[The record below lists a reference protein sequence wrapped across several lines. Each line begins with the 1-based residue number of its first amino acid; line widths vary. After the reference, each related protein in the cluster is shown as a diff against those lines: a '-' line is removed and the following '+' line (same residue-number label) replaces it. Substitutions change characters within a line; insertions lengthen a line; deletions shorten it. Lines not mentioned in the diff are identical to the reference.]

1 MKFERR
7 RERRKKDGKQVR
19 KKEKE
24 RKKIPPPP
32 TSSRAALS
40 MQTITF
46 VFSKLRRVPVASD
59 GRKLGSGL
67 GGVREKKIIYSQTPA
82 RNNNCSDF
90 DNDAVWNSWHFG
102 SRLVRQI
109 VFSVVFY
116 CNFHQRFSFL
126 HFKERQGA
134 RERGGS
140 LAQDCSA
147 MHRGRERERKK
158 PPSKLTQKMSL
169 FSNL

>member
-1 MKFERR
+1 MASAPFLMKFERR

-24 RKKIPPPP
+24 RKKIPPTP
-32 TSSRAALS
+32 TSSRAASS

-67 GGVREKKIIYSQTPA
+67 GGGGAQKKIIYSQTPA

-90 DNDAVWNSWHFG
+90 DNDAV
-102 SRLVRQI
+102 
-109 VFSVVFY
+109 
-116 CNFHQRFSFL
+116 
-126 HFKERQGA
+126 
-134 RERGGS
+134 
-140 LAQDCSA
+140 
-147 MHRGRERERKK
+147 
-158 PPSKLTQKMSL
+158 
-169 FSNL
+169 